1 MKHGEIEF
9 DGQRITARK
18 HTLLGTT
25 TSTPS
30 MAVHPPGLKIEDHH
44 DQCGGG
50 PSRLDTDYHSP
61 LFFFFLWSSGWDL
74 DSVSSL
80 LTIAP

>member
-1 MKHGEIEF
+1 MKHGKIEF

-30 MAVHPPGLKIEDHH
+30 MAVHPPGLKIEDHQY
-44 DQCGGG
+44 QCGGG
-50 PSRLDTDYHSP
+50 PPGWILTITA
-61 LFFFFLWSSGWDL
+61 LFFFFFLPLVLGL
-74 DSVSSL
+74 GSL
-80 LTIAP
+80 SPFLPC